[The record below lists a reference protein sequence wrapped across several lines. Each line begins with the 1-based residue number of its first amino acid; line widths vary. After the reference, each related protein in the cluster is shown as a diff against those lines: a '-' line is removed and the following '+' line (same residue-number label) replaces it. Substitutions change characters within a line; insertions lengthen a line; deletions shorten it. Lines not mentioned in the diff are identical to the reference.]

1 MGVASNSL
9 MIGKLLV
16 SSFDFWLLQ
25 MIPPSAF
32 SGERCFSWVLH
43 SKSSMWCSSLW
54 WKQSL
59 CRCLHLGWIPGDRCC
74 APLDPFCVSSLV
86 DSTLLLGCWDHSFVP
101 QTHLIEVS
109 GSRRTELTRSCQGPP
124 LKSEWQ
130 KVGSNSGPTA
140 PEARTLPILHAPLL
154 RFVTYCQLKCCH
166 NITTL
171 FQVVSPSTELLKM
184 QIAEPESSK
193 NCTSNI
199 KSVLWKP

>member
-1 MGVASNSL
+1 MTPYNHSTHTCYNEFRTASQRLIKCLRRGCSNSVWL
-9 MIGKLLV
+9 NW
-16 SSFDFWLLQ
+16 FWLLQ

-140 PEARTLPILHAPLL
+140 PEARTLPLLHAPFL
-154 RFVTYCQLKCCH
+154 
-166 NITTL
+166 
-171 FQVVSPSTELLKM
+171 
-184 QIAEPESSK
+184 
-193 NCTSNI
+193 
-199 KSVLWKP
+199 